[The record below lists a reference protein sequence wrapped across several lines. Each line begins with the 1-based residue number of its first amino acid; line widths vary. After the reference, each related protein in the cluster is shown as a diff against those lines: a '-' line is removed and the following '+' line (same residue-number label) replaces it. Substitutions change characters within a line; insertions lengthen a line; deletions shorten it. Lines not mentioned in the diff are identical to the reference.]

1 MACVVVCVQLSVLA
15 ELTASFIHSFTKSP
29 STTSPACGAA
39 HLEVAYGVDAAGDE
53 GSGVVGASGAG
64 HSH

>member
-1 MACVVVCVQLSVLA
+1 MLA